1 MRHLSQGPGEQ
12 GRAGTGKQW
21 ARPKAPSL
29 LHSLLQVGGAGGA
42 WQLEALCRKMPVHGE
57 LPITEAYLVLLPQ
70 GHTTAQAVL
79 ECPSPA
85 NHLAPP
91 HKPNACDQQADRQ
104 DGLLASPGAS
114 PWPGGLRFL
123 GGGVSL
129 SLGTRCQAVEAGSR
143 HLSQWDPKSVTDQMT
158 GVTWENSS
166 LV

>member
-114 PWPGGLRFL
+114 PWPGGLRF
-123 GGGVSL
+123 GGGR
-129 SLGTRCQAVEAGSR
+129 GF
-143 HLSQWDPKSVTDQMT
+143 P
-158 GVTWENSS
+158 
-166 LV
+166 